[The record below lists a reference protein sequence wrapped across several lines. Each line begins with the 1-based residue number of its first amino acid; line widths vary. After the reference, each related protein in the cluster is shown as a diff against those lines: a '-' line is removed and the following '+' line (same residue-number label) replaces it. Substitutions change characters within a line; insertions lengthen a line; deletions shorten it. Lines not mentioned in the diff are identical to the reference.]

1 MYRSLINGILDD
13 PEGVPGAVLFVGP
26 PPLLQRSPPQQDLH
40 ITVPAKSGSEQPTS
54 EQKLLVAHC
63 RVKKD
68 TAPFP
73 RIVLEMTHLV
83 SSELQ
88 ATFALLPSAEEFNE
102 QYWRASV
109 LSSRLQL

>member
-1 MYRSLINGILDD
+1 MHRSLINGILDD
-13 PEGVPGAVLFVGP
+13 PEGTGVDEGVGP

-40 ITVPAKSGSEQPTS
+40 ITVPFKSGREQPTS
-54 EQKLLVAHC
+54 EQKLLVAHF
-63 RVKKD
+63 RVKKN
-68 TAPFP
+68 TVPLP

-83 SSELQ
+83 SSNQ
-88 ATFALLPSAEEFNE
+88 QVTFALLPSAEEFNA